1 MTKSMRRVLAASA
14 AAALVPAVAMCGTS
28 VADFSGYEG
37 LQRWNVEPGLIESP
51 EFPGPVTRIEFT
63 YAAEGAGTATIYAN
77 GPGAVEAVTVASGL
91 NGNSKSASFEFDFLR
106 KFTSFRIEFEGSF
119 TPGTFTAE
127 WLDSFPATPENVAV
141 TDWTSSS
148 VTLSWSP
155 SPGAGGYEIHAWTN
169 TVTGASPGTDV
180 WTETFAGAK
189 TSGSTLALG
198 DAAAA
203 ECFDNS
209 GWEWPDKLYR
219 ADVDGAVR
227 IGTTSA
233 SGRLVSPPLP
243 AGSGLYLRIA
253 AKCSKTSPAPALL
266 QLVRGARTND
276 IWQANIANEWTTCH
290 IPLPELE
297 DGDRLIVNSFDS
309 GDRRL
314 SIDEIAIVSG
324 YSEGEPGVEFIGL
337 VPIVP
342 GSATSGTIGGLP
354 SVPVSVA
361 VCAFGQ
367 FAGEWSAL
375 SEGIEVDLSHA
386 PVKAVSILGCGG
398 AYSQDFSSVPAV
410 QAAWTN
416 RLSLAGCSAFY
427 GADAVSLVRKFSP
440 GATSGGLYGCSTNV
454 YAASPALGLYSSK
467 EKTASFEIA
476 FTNDTGAAQSLAAVR
491 YSAQQWGTRNKN
503 KDQRLR
509 LTFGA
514 AGAADADR
522 TELHAAAPMV
532 SEGAA
537 AGDSFPFSVPVAT
550 APEGLVVPPGETWTL
565 RWTLDKA
572 TDGSALM
579 AIDGVE
585 VEFVRFEP
593 KRFIMRV
600 AEKR

>member
-1 MTKSMRRVLAASA
+1 MAKFTRFVLAASA
-14 AAALVPAVAMCGTS
+14 AVALMPASARCGTGT
-28 VADFSGYEG
+28 ADISGGAAPEG
-37 LQRWNVEPGLIESP
+37 WTAVSGGLASP
-51 EFPGPVTRIEFT
+51 EYPGPVTRISFS
-63 YAAEGAGTATIYAN
+63 YSAEAGGTAALFART
-77 GPGAVEAVTVASGL
+77 PGCAVEFPVASGL
-91 NGNSKSASFEFDFLR
+91 NGSSRNASFEFDAARGFV
-106 KFTSFRIEFEGSF
+106 SFRLAFDGSF
-119 TPGTFTAE
+119 SPGTFTAD
-127 WLDSFPATPENVAV
+127 WTPAVPDAPENVAV
-141 TDWTSSS
+141 ADWTPSS
-148 VTLSWSP
+148 VSLSWSP
-155 SPGAGGYEIHAWTN
+155 SAGAAGYELLAWTN
-169 TVTGASPGTDV
+169 VVTGASPGTAV

-189 TSGSTLALG
+189 TGGTGALG
-198 DAAAA
+198 DDAAA
-203 ECFDNS
+203 ESFDKP

-219 ADVDGAVR
+219 ADADGAVR
-227 IGTTSA
+227 IGTTAA

-243 AGSGLYLRIA
+243 AGEGLHLRIA
-253 AKCSKTSPAPALL
+253 AKCSKTSPSPIIL
-266 QLVRGARTND
+266 QLVRGAATND
-276 IWQANIANEWTTCH
+276 IGSVVLASEWTACH
-290 IPLPELE
+290 AALPALE
-297 DGDRLIVNSFDS
+297 DGDRIIVNSVAS
-309 GDRRL
+309 GDRRVA
-314 SIDEIAIVSG
+314 IDEFSIVSG
-324 YSEGEPGVEFIGL
+324 YSAGEPGVEYLRTVRAQGGATAGTIDGLPPVPVFIGVRAL
-337 VPIVP
+337 GPAD
-342 GSATSGTIGGLP
+342 GAKSAISD
-354 SVPVSVA
+354 
-361 VCAFGQ
+361 
-367 FAGEWSAL
+367 
-375 SEGIEVDLSHA
+375 GIEVDLSHA

-398 AYSQDFSSVPAV
+398 AYSQDFSSAPAV

-550 APEGLVVPPGETWTL
+550 APEGLVVPPGETWAL